1 MLLLLHLQIFC
12 TLRKV
17 WICFGIS
24 HQLRFNSLTDIKF
37 PENSGN
43 YQKHFFKARI
53 GLNFLRRNQLK

>member
-24 HQLRFNSLTDIKF
+24 HKLRFNSPTDINI

-43 YQKHFFKARI
+43 YLKHFFKGRI